1 MFAHLLKCLP
11 VFRSIDSSEVLDL
24 PGVVD
29 VITAEDIPGN
39 NGEEDDKLLA
49 VDKVRMSH
57 GFPDTCADRPGTLSV
72 T

>member
-1 MFAHLLKCLP
+1 

-49 VDKVRMSH
+49 VDKVWM
-57 GFPDTCADRPGTLSV
+57 GCALPVACADHPRTLSV

>member
-1 MFAHLLKCLP
+1 M
-11 VFRSIDSSEVLDL
+11 FRSIDSSEVLDL

-49 VDKVRMSH
+49 VDKVWL
-57 GFPDTCADRPGTLSV
+57 GCALPDAYADHPRTLSV